1 MCQGHEKHRP
11 IEKEECVRGV
21 EIETAPSR
29 LGLARISVVRGE
41 GSQAGRACIDDYI
54 RATEPVYDYL
64 TQFSGLRAGD
74 LDPAISQ
81 HHLTT
86 LKASYLKLRFLADAG
101 CVFVGHGLKK
111 DFRMINMLVPP
122 EQASPAHLGTPYLDD
137 CEIPKMGQTKPYSE
151 DQLTY
156 TSSHSK

>member
-1 MCQGHEKHRP
+1 MHISLIPTATCHTAQCRQTEASH
-11 IEKEECVRGV
+11 RGV

-29 LGLARISVVRGE
+29 LGLARVSVVRGE
-41 GSQAGRACIDDYI
+41 GPQAGKACIDDYI

-64 TQFSGLRAGD
+64 TQYSGLRNGD
-74 LDPAISQ
+74 LDPAMSQ

-101 CVFVGHGLKK
+101 CIFVGHGLKK

-122 EQASPAHLGTPYLDD
+122 EQVEAFLKFTGACGCQDLRHIL
-137 CEIPKMGQTKPYSE
+137 
-151 DQLTY
+151 
-156 TSSHSK
+156 HH

>member
-1 MCQGHEKHRP
+1 M
-11 IEKEECVRGV
+11 

-29 LGLARISVVRGE
+29 LGLARVSVVRGE
-41 GSQAGRACIDDYI
+41 GTQAGQACIDDYI
-54 RATEPVYDYL
+54 PATEPVYDYL

-74 LDPAISQ
+74 LDPAMSQ

-101 CVFVGHGLKK
+101 CIFVGHGLKK

-122 EQASPAHLGTPYLDD
+122 EQVKA
-137 CEIPKMGQTKPYSE
+137 EIPDFSFSE
-151 DQLTY
+151 A
-156 TSSHSK
+156 